1 MVYKHSQEIKDK
13 LREMNLGENNPM
25 FNKTHTEEAK
35 EKIRQANTGENN
47 PLINS
52 FLVVPLLSFFYALH
66 SFFYPSKYC

>member
-35 EKIRQANTGENN
+35 EKIRKANTGENN
-47 PLINS
+47 PMYDK
-52 FLVVPLLSFFYALH
+52 VH
-66 SFFYPSKYC
+66 SEETKLKISNTLKDRKKS